1 MTKDELIARLRSLG
15 EQLNRDVSLTG
26 TKEELA
32 LRVAELEEELDDTD
46 DAAGQDTS
54 VSPENALTGHENEVV
69 SAQPDTVTDTAD
81 LVTVVAL
88 VTLHTDALHATR
100 DEAVAFVLPGT
111 AFRVS
116 AGVAAEMT
124 ERGLPE
130 CTTEALWLIS
140 ITCSMLPLPAPMKR
154 YAGTWERQPP

>member
-1 MTKDELIARLRSLG
+1 MTKDELIARLQELG

-46 DAAGQDTS
+46 ETAGQDTPLS
-54 VSPENALTGHENEVV
+54 RENVLTGHENEVV
-69 SAQPDTVTDTAD
+69 IQRSRIPCQDTAE

-88 VTLHTDALHATR
+88 VTLHTDAASRHA
-100 DEAVAFVLPGT
+100 DKPVAFVLPGT

-124 ERGLPE
+124 ERGL
-130 CTTEALWLIS
+130 AR
-140 ITCSMLPLPAPMKR
+140 M
-154 YAGTWERQPP
+154 Q

>member
-1 MTKDELIARLRSLG
+1 

-46 DAAGQDTS
+46 DTAGQDTPL
-54 VSPENALTGHENEVV
+54 SPENVLTGHEHEAV
-69 SAQPDTVTDTAD
+69 SAQPDTMIQDAAD

-100 DEAVAFVLPGT
+100 DEPVAFVMQGT

-116 AGVAAEMT
+116 AGVAAE
-124 ERGLPE
+124 
-130 CTTEALWLIS
+130 
-140 ITCSMLPLPAPMKR
+140 
-154 YAGTWERQPP
+154 

>member
-1 MTKDELIARLRSLG
+1 MTKDELIARLQELG

-32 LRVAELEEELDDTD
+32 LRVAELEEELDDTAD
-46 DAAGQDTS
+46 QDTPL
-54 VSPENALTGHENEVV
+54 SPENALTGHENEVV
-69 SAQPDTVTDTAD
+69 SAQPDTVTDTAA

-100 DEAVAFVLPGT
+100 DKPVAFVLPGT

-124 ERGLPE
+124 ERGL
-130 CTTEALWLIS
+130 AR
-140 ITCSMLPLPAPMKR
+140 MH
-154 YAGTWERQPP
+154 